1 MRFMFTKLTTR
12 FLLFRRR
19 IQELLGYTG
28 GESLEQI
35 SFSPRVR
42 KLPIQP
48 YSFNLEANWK
58 IKVLAPSFAAEAL
71 PEALRR
77 EPTRIIEGLPL
88 YQRPYLKEWEKK
100 RGRKA
105 PALLTVGDL
114 LELGFDPTR
123 LREMTWGP
131 DVYMLERVSTG
142 LLTEVELRAA
152 LLNRLKKRAGGER
165 LDATRLL
172 TNPPLLWLQD
182 RGNGYI
188 LRRKIPGIH
197 AEEALA
203 QLRTHSNLKAL
214 NLELRV
220 DRVIEKSVR
229 ETRSW
234 LAAHVRPQGPL
245 PVAELAVFVPWD
257 LEGNRPLV
265 AIDDR
270 MKPYLEHLWLA

>member
-58 IKVLAPSFAAEAL
+58 IRVLAPSFAAEAL
-71 PEALRR
+71 PEGLRR

-123 LREMTWGP
+123 LRELIWGP

-257 LEGNRPLV
+257 LEGNRPLM